1 MAHFLFKTEPST
13 FSFADL
19 VHDKTTVWDG
29 VSNAAALL
37 HLKTI
42 RKGDTI
48 AIYHTGSEKQVVG
61 LATADSDAFADPKLK
76 DPKRPVVRLRAGK
89 ALATPV
95 TLADFRADPVLAKT
109 ELVRF
114 TRLSILPLTA
124 AQWARLL
131 ELGGTTRAR

>member
-19 VHDKTTVWDG
+19 VRDRATVWDG

-48 AIYHTGSEKQVVG
+48 AVYHTGSEKQVVG
-61 LATADSDAFADPKLK
+61 LATADSDAFADPKLN
-76 DPKRPVVRLRAGK
+76 DPKRLVVRLKAGK

-131 ELGGTTRAR
+131 KLGGTTRAR